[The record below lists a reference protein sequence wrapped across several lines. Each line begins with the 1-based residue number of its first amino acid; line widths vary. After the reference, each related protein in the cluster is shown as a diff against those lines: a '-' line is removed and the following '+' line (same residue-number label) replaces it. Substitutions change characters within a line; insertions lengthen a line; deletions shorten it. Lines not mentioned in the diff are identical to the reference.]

1 MTEMLRESDGT
12 RSLSRTIML
21 VGFIVVLAI
30 WLTALGLSTFTTH
43 EWTEFQQP
51 LTWGRDFFFVTVLP
65 YIGNKFSQ
73 RGK

>member
-1 MTEMLRESDGT
+1 MTEMLRETVGT

-21 VGFIVVLAI
+21 VGFTVVLAI
-30 WLTALGLSTFTTH
+30 WLVALGLSTFTAH

-73 RGK
+73 RK

>member
-1 MTEMLRESDGT
+1 MAEILKGTDGT
-12 RSLSRTIML
+12 QSLSRTIML
-21 VGFIVVLAI
+21 VGFLTVLVI
-30 WLTALGLSTFTTH
+30 WLAALGMSTFTSH

-73 RGK
+73 RKA